1 MTRFNR
7 FIDGV
12 DFIPIES
19 DWTPRSTSQ
28 LLSKLG
34 VRSKSK
40 EEQRFAIASW
50 LKTNEPAPFLRMCLQ
65 DDGFLTEASTQA
77 VPRHSAA

>member
-1 MTRFNR
+1 MARFNR

-34 VRSKSK
+34 VRSKPN
-40 EEQRFAIASW
+40 EEQRLAIASW
-50 LKTNEPAPFLRMCLQ
+50 LETNVPAPFLRMCLE
-65 DDGFLTEASTQA
+65 DDGFLSEAPIQA

>member
-7 FIDGV
+7 FINGV
-12 DFIPIES
+12 DFIPVGS
-19 DWTPRSTSQ
+19 DWTPHTTSQ

-34 VRSKSK
+34 VRSKPR
-40 EEQRFAIASW
+40 EEQSRAIASW
-50 LKTNEPAPFLRMCLQ
+50 LETNEPAPFLRMCLE
-65 DDGFLTEASTQA
+65 DDGFLVEAPTQV